1 MLSFALSC
9 RKSRVQVSECQ
20 KANKTNHHHNKTK
33 PENLLCFITV
43 LTQWTLERMPWFE
56 IDIDAASMSM
66 NVNLVIS
73 SPCSEGIAFT
83 ILLY

>member
-9 RKSRVQVSECQ
+9 RKSRLQASECQ
-20 KANKTNHHHNKTK
+20 KANKTNRHHNKTK

-43 LTQWTLERMPWFE
+43 LTHWTLERMPWFE